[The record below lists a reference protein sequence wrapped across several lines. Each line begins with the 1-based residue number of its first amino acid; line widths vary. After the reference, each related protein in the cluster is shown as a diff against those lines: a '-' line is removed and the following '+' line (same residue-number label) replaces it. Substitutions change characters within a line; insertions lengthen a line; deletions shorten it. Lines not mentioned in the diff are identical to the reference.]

1 MDHYRDTAFYL
12 TLWHAILATI
22 VAVLLIALN
31 DLGLAS
37 SLLIAANLALL
48 FALVLM
54 VRAGHLT
61 DRRIKRGQLWR
72 TLAPQQR
79 AAGEAGLRM
88 ARQALQHAYLHFAR
102 GAAAVAIVLSALAYG
117 ASAGAWA
124 SAGRKPVTVAAID
137 SGSDT
142 HSWSVRWGEP
152 EACSTKTAARFSV
165 SCSRISPR
173 LGF

>member
-12 TLWHAILATI
+12 TLWHAVLATI
-22 VAVLLIALN
+22 VAVVLIVLN

-61 DRRIKRGQLWR
+61 ERRIKRGQFWR

-79 AAGEAGLRM
+79 PAGEAGLRM
-88 ARQALQHAYLHFAR
+88 ARQALQHTWLRFAR
-102 GAAAVAIVLSALAYG
+102 GAAALAIVLSALAYG
-117 ASAGAWA
+117 SNGVSASAW
-124 SAGRKPVTVAAID
+124 SAAVRKPAVAQSDQAVW
-137 SGSDT
+137 SGYRS
-142 HSWSVRWGEP
+142 
-152 EACSTKTAARFSV
+152 ARLL
-165 SCSRISPR
+165 PTN
-173 LGF
+173 